1 MPLLLTQT
9 PYSLIL
15 GNHDIQGDFNASEI
29 MDLDMAS
36 EFSLSGKSPE
46 GITEG
51 SNYYVPIYD

>member
-1 MPLLLTQT
+1 
-9 PYSLIL
+9 
-15 GNHDIQGDFNASEI
+15 